1 MGLRVVAA
9 SLLLSLLTGMPVAQA
24 QYFQRSPFAQG
35 ARNLADRGGET
46 AAPGSFSA
54 YAYPSYRAQAGDA
67 GASFRTLC
75 VRLCDGYYFPI
86 SFSAPASGLAR
97 DAQQCAASC
106 GEDARL
112 FYHANPGGSVDTMTD
127 LSGRA
132 YKELPTAFRYRA
144 SLVRGC
150 SCRPQPQ
157 AAAGVHRGE
166 SRAAAALPDEPPALA
181 PPEPIRRDFWRL
193 PRGRSEER

>member
-75 VRLCDGYYFPI
+75 VRLCDGYYFP
-86 SFSAPASGLAR
+86 
-97 DAQQCAASC
+97 
-106 GEDARL
+106 
-112 FYHANPGGSVDTMTD
+112 T
-127 LSGRA
+127 
-132 YKELPTAFRYRA
+132 

-166 SRAAAALPDEPPALA
+166 SRAAAALPGEPPALA